1 MQLFESEFVSFLDSP
16 KENVMSLAEIAS
28 RMGLLRLKRIGDVVE
43 VDFDAIQKAAVP
55 EKINV

>member
-1 MQLFESEFVSFLDSP
+1 MRLFESEFVSYLDSP
-16 KENVMSLAEIAS
+16 KETLINLAEIAS

-43 VDFDAIQKAAVP
+43 VDFDAILIAAVP

>member
-1 MQLFESEFVSFLDSP
+1 MRLFEGEFVTFLDSS
-16 KENVMSLAEIAS
+16 KENLINLAEIAS

-43 VDFDAIQKAAVP
+43 VDFDAILKAAVP